1 MFILVCTYLGNQ
13 LCGWS
18 INHVCMNFL
27 TIIVKMSLTH
37 LEINHFYYLFYAK
50 VNFVKGFGRQD

>member
-1 MFILVCTYLGNQ
+1 MD
-13 LCGWS
+13 
-18 INHVCMNFL
+18 FL

-50 VNFVKGFGRQD
+50 VNFVKGFGRQDHLDRFHTGLHW